1 MITVTMIINLS
12 LKSIYFQMTEDG
24 TTLPPLE
31 GSLQAFNLDPP
42 KLAEYVSSSV
52 TDQQLSPNGMY
63 PGNHS
68 SPGVG
73 EELLAG
79 MENNNIGGSM
89 GYNPLS
95 LSPDLHLQNYQQD
108 QKQLMGSGYYDNHY
122 SNIYSQQ
129 LQDLEPAR
137 DLYKNSIAEKAGYV
151 DMLNSS
157 SEGIVIKKEKMDFDG
172 HYGGMLQSEISP
184 DMQYPPNTCV
194 ADWNYYPSTN
204 STAPSYMQPM
214 HSYPQNMHYQTSN
227 MPNNMNHTPQ
237 NFGFSNLDLHNQ
249 AKKITAG
256 ILESNWSTENLYKSQ
271 VYNSMANETMVSGV
285 ARKRKQQPNND
296 SGPSRVRKRKTSN
309 SNLGGHSK
317 TVASILLSEQNQ
329 PVYIGKG
336 KPQNGKIDPSL
347 LDSTARDEFVTT
359 LMNNLRTT
367 VQFESFCLSF
377 PRNEKEEFAFKHKVC
392 VTANLVSSVDE
403 MGIRSAA
410 FPEIYTR
417 LAEKNVLT
425 FKQALSKAE
434 KKADKKTENENQI
447 KSALHCT
454 AEMVEEQMPHSMLWA
469 TRLNSELLTANWE
482 GQFVATVNPMDAT
495 LYFNIFQFSP
505 AFSSEGI
512 KSLHQARMTKDLAQ
526 DIFDNMQVFEVSR
539 QVRLDIDLH
548 SVRQIYLHAPNGDEN
563 EAVLV
568 LEFEKDPEFYQRWLH
583 TSAEDKNKWQKRSN
597 FFSEKPAGVK
607 QYLYLGGLLSE
618 LNELVALIFA
628 SIPNLKD
635 IYQIGLY
642 SEFKTPDD
650 LNDLFQNDSTV
661 RPAVSSST
669 DIKIRKR
676 RNSEQKLRNSNVPF
690 QKLRQEV
697 VETLVHFKIIDSYE
711 LETYFGLDS
720 ITPEMCNESLDI
732 SFDDGISECFKDYVN
747 FKCESARELT
757 QILDMPVMARQFG
770 FTESDYHS
778 DRLGDQDIDLMT
790 IAELIRTKCS
800 DTVYYSFCRKEVGQL
815 GHDRH
820 CSKCHQC
827 TTWKYWHCRSC
838 NKCSEGSRICQ
849 YCGHSCD
856 DPSKVVIKPLS
867 VYKSELEKGSV
878 SLDNIKPEWSKS
890 LNQCETDLVKWSPPD
905 VVKTATDNG
914 SLEYNTHNAMKD
926 QLGLLD
932 PVGFMFGQTAAS
944 RKHRRNRVRS
954 KIPKVELDGS
964 GLVQPDTSAEAGS
977 NETKTSCN
985 IQ

>member
-1 MITVTMIINLS
+1 
-12 LKSIYFQMTEDG
+12 MTEDG

-31 GSLQAFNLDPP
+31 AFNLDQP
-42 KLAEYVSSSV
+42 KLAEYVS
-52 TDQQLSPNGMY
+52 DQQLSPNGLY

-73 EELLAG
+73 EELLPNID
-79 MENNNIGGSM
+79 NNNIGGGM
-89 GYNPLS
+89 GYNSLS
-95 LSPDLHLQNYQQD
+95 LSPDLHVQNYHQD
-108 QKQLMGSGYYDNHY
+108 QKPLMGSGYYDNHFP
-122 SNIYSQQ
+122 NMYSQQ
-129 LQDLEPAR
+129 LQEMEPVR
-137 DLYKNSIAEKAGYV
+137 DLYKNGIAEKAGYV

-172 HYGGMLQSEISP
+172 HFGGMLQSEVSP
-184 DMQYPPNTCV
+184 DMPYPPNTCV
-194 ADWNYYPSTN
+194 ADWNYYHNNN

-227 MPNNMNHTPQ
+227 MPNNLNHNPP
-237 NFGFSNLDLHNQ
+237 NIGFSNLDLHNQ

-256 ILESNWSTENLYKSQ
+256 ILESNWSSESLYKSQ
-271 VYNSMANETMVSGV
+271 VYNSMANDTMASGV
-285 ARKRKQQPNND
+285 VRKRKQPVND
-296 SGPSRVRKRKTSN
+296 SGPSRVRKRKTSSN

-347 LDSTARDEFVTT
+347 LDSSARDEFVTT

-377 PRNEKEEFAFKHKVC
+377 PRNEKEESAFKHKVG
-392 VTANLVSSVDE
+392 VTADLVSSVDE
-403 MGIRSAA
+403 MGVCSKA
-410 FPEIYTR
+410 FPEVYTR

-425 FKQALSKAE
+425 FKQALSKTE
-434 KKADKKTENENQI
+434 KKKDKKTENDSSI
-447 KSALHCT
+447 KAVLNCT

-469 TRLNSELLTANWE
+469 ARLNSELLTANWE
-482 GQFVATVNPMDAT
+482 GQFVASVNPMDAT
-495 LYFNIFQFSP
+495 LYLSIFQFSP
-505 AFSSEGI
+505 AFSPEGV

-526 DIFDNMQVFEVSR
+526 EIFDNMQAFEVSR
-539 QVRLDIDLH
+539 QVRVDVDLH
-548 SVRQIYLHAPNGDEN
+548 SVRQMYLHAPNGEED

-568 LEFEKDPEFYQRWLH
+568 LEFDKDPEFYQRWLH

-597 FFSEKPAGVK
+597 FFSEKRSSVGVSE
-607 QYLYLGGLLSE
+607 YLYLGGLLSE
-618 LNELVALIFA
+618 LNELVALMFA

-635 IYQIGLY
+635 VYQLGLY
-642 SEFKTPDD
+642 SEFKTPD
-650 LNDLFQNDSTV
+650 NDLDQNDSTA

-669 DIKIRKR
+669 DIKIRKTKITVQ
-676 RNSEQKLRNSNVPF
+676 NLRNSDIPF

-747 FKCESARELT
+747 YKCESARELT
-757 QILDMPVMARQFG
+757 QLLDMAVMARRFG

-790 IAELIRTKCS
+790 VAELIRTKCS

-827 TTWKYWHCRSC
+827 TTWKYWHCKNC

-856 DPSKVVIKPLS
+856 DPGKVVIKPLS
-867 VYKSELEKGSV
+867 VYKSELEKGTV
-878 SLDNIKPEWSKS
+878 SMDIKPDWNKS
-890 LNQCETDLVKWSPPD
+890 LNQSETDILKLAPLD
-905 VVKTATDNG
+905 VTYHVADNG

-944 RKHRRNRVRS
+944 RKHRRNKVRRQIS
-954 KIPKVELDGS
+954 KAELDGS
-964 GLVQPDTSAEAGS
+964 GLVQPDTSEEAGPS
-977 NETKTSCN
+977 QTKTSCN